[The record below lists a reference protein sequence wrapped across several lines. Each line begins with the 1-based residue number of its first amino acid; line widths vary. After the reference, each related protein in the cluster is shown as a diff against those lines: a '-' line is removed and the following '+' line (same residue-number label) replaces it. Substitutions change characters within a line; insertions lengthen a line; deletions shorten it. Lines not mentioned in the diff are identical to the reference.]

1 MSKMTYRKIEEKP
14 AVTIN
19 KKKRDLQFI
28 GISPTGEAVFCTNTL
43 SVEDLISLGTQSY
56 NYNDAYS
63 KRKNAESLATKEY
76 LKNCVR
82 LVNALNSV
90 GQKLELSCYYQLKRR
105 VDNLQNLYSFGTKSA
120 YDNESSK
127 VYDLIQEFEK
137 TKVFGVSTSA
147 HAQSL
152 KNSQDYYDRS
162 AENYT
167 WNE

>member
-1 MSKMTYRKIEEKP
+1 M
-14 AVTIN
+14 
-19 KKKRDLQFI
+19 
-28 GISPTGEAVFCTNTL
+28 
-43 SVEDLISLGTQSY
+43 
-56 NYNDAYS
+56 
-63 KRKNAESLATKEY
+63 KNAESLATKEY